1 MNILEILAKRRDGEV
16 HQTEELRF
24 LARGAATGEIPDYQL
39 AAWLMAAYL
48 RPLSLPETAALTL
61 ALADSGRRIDL
72 SDLPEPLLDKHST
85 GGVGDKTSLVLLP
98 LLASCGVTIVKLSGR
113 GLGITGGTLDKIESV
128 PGLRTDLTPDQA
140 KEQARKIGLALCG
153 QSPDLAPADGVL
165 YALRDVTATVG
176 SVPLIVSS
184 ILSKKLAGG
193 SPRVLLDVKC
203 GSGAFRHSLQEATEL
218 AVALRAVGAEVGLE
232 VRPVITDMDQPLGRT
247 VGNAL
252 EVREA
257 LEVLRGELDSRFA
270 RFCLELAARAL
281 ALCGLDAA
289 LAERALRSGSALER
303 ALVWLEAQGADLRR
317 FDEGRGL
324 PAAPVVREVPAPAS
338 GWVRRVDAR
347 TVGNVAMRLGAG
359 RLHKSD
365 RIDPRVGVEV
375 LVAVGSRV
383 ERSHPVFR
391 VHAASEPDAV
401 SAQES
406 LLRGLELSETPTEP
420 RPTVLL
426 EP

>member
-1 MNILEILAKRRDGEV
+1 MNILDILAKRRDGGV
-16 HQTEELRF
+16 HDAEELRF

-39 AAWLMAAYL
+39 SAWLMAAYL
-48 RPLSLPETAALTL
+48 RPLTLAETAALTV

-98 LLASCGVTIVKLSGR
+98 LLAACGVTIVKLSGR

-128 PGLRTDLTPDQA
+128 PGVRTDLTPEQA
-140 KEQARKIGLALCG
+140 KEQARRIGLALCG

-176 SVPLIVSS
+176 SLPLIVSS

-203 GSGAFRHSLQEATEL
+203 GSGAFRSDLQEATEL
-218 AVALRAVGAEVGLE
+218 AVALRTVGSEVGLQ

-257 LEVLRGELDSRFA
+257 LEVLRGGADSRFA
-270 RFCLELAARAL
+270 RFCLDLARRAL
-281 ALCGLDAA
+281 ALCGLDAGA
-289 LAERALRSGSALER
+289 AERALRSGSAWEKAVR
-303 ALVWLEAQGADLRR
+303 WLEAQGADLRR

-324 PAAPVVREVPAPAS
+324 PIAPVVREVPAPAS

-347 TVGNVAMRLGAG
+347 TVGSVAMRLGAG

-391 VHAASEPDAV
+391 VHAASEPDADH
-401 SAQES
+401 ARES

>member
-1 MNILEILAKRRDGEV
+1 MNILDILAKRRDGGT
-16 HQTEELRF
+16 HDPEELRF
-24 LARGAATGEIPDYQL
+24 LARGAASGEIPDYQL

-48 RPLSLPETAALTL
+48 NPLSPPETAALTL
-61 ALADSGRRIDL
+61 ALADTGRRIDL

-98 LLASCGVTIVKLSGR
+98 LLASCGVTMVKLSGR

-128 PGLRTDLTPDQA
+128 PGVRTDLTPEQAKDQA
-140 KEQARKIGLALCG
+140 RRIGVALCG

-165 YALRDVTATVG
+165 YVLRDVTATVG

-203 GSGAFRHSLQEATEL
+203 GSGAFRRDLAEAREL
-218 AVALRAVGAEVGLE
+218 ARSLLEVGAQIGLT
-232 VRPVITDMDQPLGRT
+232 VRAVITDMDQPLGRT

-257 LEVLRGELDSRFA
+257 LEVLRGEADTRFS
-270 RFCLELAARAL
+270 RFCLDLAHRAL
-281 ALCGLDAA
+281 RLCGLEPS
-289 LAERALRSGSALER
+289 LAERSLRSGAAWEK
-303 ALVWLEAQGADLRR
+303 AMIWLQAQGADLRLL
-317 FDEGRGL
+317 DEGRGL
-324 PAAPVVREVPAPAS
+324 PTASVVHTVVAPSS
-338 GWVRRVDAR
+338 GWVHRVDAR
-347 TVGNVAMRLGAG
+347 IVGTVAMRLGAG

-375 LVAVGSRV
+375 LVQVGDRV
-383 ERSHPVFR
+383 EPRQPVFR
-391 VHAASEPDAV
+391 VHAATDAAAL
-401 SAQES
+401 SAAES
-406 LLRGLELSETPTEP
+406 LLGSLVVAEATVDA
-420 RPTVLL
+420 RPSVLG
-426 EP
+426 EA